1 MGIPSLLI
9 ECVLSIDDLT
19 CNNRTW
25 KKCYMHTLEVSVV
38 SSVYIHTYI
47 HIYIKPLEKPVEEM
61 IPETVLEA
69 FQSAG
74 AAVLFRPLWKC
85 M

>member
-1 MGIPSLLI
+1 MSIPSLLI

-25 KKCYMHTLEVSVV
+25 KKYYIHTLEVSVV
-38 SSVYIHTYI
+38 SSAYIHT
-47 HIYIKPLEKPVEEM
+47 YIKPLEKPVEEM